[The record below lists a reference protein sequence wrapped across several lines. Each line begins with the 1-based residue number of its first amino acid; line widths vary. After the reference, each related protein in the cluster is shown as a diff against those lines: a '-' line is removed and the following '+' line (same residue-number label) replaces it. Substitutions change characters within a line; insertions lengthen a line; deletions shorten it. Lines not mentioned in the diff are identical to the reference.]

1 MPELPEVETVRRGLT
16 PVLVGNR
23 LVRVVTYRPDLR
35 VALPEGLA
43 QRLTGRRVVALG
55 RRSKYLLWHFDD
67 GTALIVHL
75 GMSGRVRVFTG
86 PPPPR
91 GPHDHVVFE
100 TDAGAT
106 LRFCDPRRFGL
117 MALTET
123 ASLDQHPLLAKLGGE
138 PLDDTFDGA
147 ALAARLKGRRGP
159 IKNALMDQSVVAGLG
174 NIYVCESLFRAG
186 LSPRRRAGTVQ
197 GQRARRLADAIREV
211 LGTAIAAGGS
221 SINDH
226 RLPSGELG
234 YFQLSFAVYG
244 REGETCPQCDCEHGH
259 TGGIRRI
266 VQSGRSTFYC
276 ATRQR

>member
-16 PVLVGNR
+16 PVLVGQR
-23 LVRVVTYRPDLR
+23 LSRVTTYRPDLR

-55 RRSKYLLWHFDD
+55 RRSKYLLWHCDD
-67 GTALIVHL
+67 GTVLIVHL
-75 GMSGRVRVFTG
+75 GMSGSIRVFTEA
-86 PPPPR
+86 PPPR

-106 LRFCDPRRFGL
+106 VRFCDPRRFGL
-117 MALTET
+117 IALADA
-123 ASLDQHPLLAKLGGE
+123 ASLDQHPLLARLGGE
-138 PLDDTFDGA
+138 PLEASFDGA
-147 ALAARLKGRRGP
+147 ALAAQLKGRRGP

-174 NIYVCESLFRAG
+174 NIYVCESLFHAG

-197 GQRARRLADAIREV
+197 GQRAERLAGAIRKV
-211 LGTAIAAGGS
+211 LGAAIAAGGS
-221 SINDH
+221 SISDH
-226 RLPSGELG
+226 RQPSGELG
-234 YFQLSFAVYG
+234 YFQLRLAVYG
-244 REGETCPQCDCEHGH
+244 REDEACPGCDCESGR

>member
-1 MPELPEVETVRRGLT
+1 MPELPEVETVRRGLV
-16 PVLVGNR
+16 PVLVGRR

-35 VALPEGLA
+35 VALPDGLA
-43 QRLTGRRVVALG
+43 QRLTGRRLVALG

-67 GTALIVHL
+67 GTVLIVHL
-75 GMSGRVRVFTG
+75 GMSGRVQVFDG

-106 LRFCDPRRFGL
+106 LRYRDPRRFGL
-117 MALTET
+117 MALAET
-123 ASLDQHPLLAKLGGE
+123 ALLDQHPLLAGLGSE
-138 PLDDTFDGA
+138 PLEASFDGA
-147 ALAARLKGRRGP
+147 TLAARLRGRRGA

-174 NIYVCESLFRAG
+174 NIYASESLFHAG

-197 GQRARRLADAIREV
+197 GRRAGRLAGAIRRV
-211 LGTAIAAGGS
+211 LGAAIAAGGS
-221 SINDH
+221 SLNDH

-234 YFQLSFAVYG
+234 YFQLRLAVYG
-244 REGETCPQCDCEHGH
+244 REGEACPGCVCERPR

-276 ATRQR
+276 ATCQR

>member
-16 PVLVGNR
+16 PVLVGRR
-23 LVRVVTYRPDLR
+23 LSRVVTYRPDLR
-35 VALPEGLA
+35 VALPDGLA

-55 RRSKYLLWHFDD
+55 RRSKYLLWHLDD
-67 GTALIVHL
+67 GTVLIIHL
-75 GMSGRVRVFTG
+75 GMSGRVQVFDG
-86 PPPPR
+86 PPPPL

-117 MALTET
+117 MALAET
-123 ASLDQHPLLAKLGGE
+123 ATLDQHPLLVGLGSE
-138 PLDDTFDGA
+138 PLDANFDGA
-147 ALAARLKGRRGP
+147 ALAERLKGRRGP

-174 NIYVCESLFRAG
+174 NIYACESLFHAG

-197 GQRARRLADAIREV
+197 GRRAGRLVGAIRQV
-211 LGTAIAAGGS
+211 LGAAIAAGGS
-221 SINDH
+221 SISDH

-234 YFQLSFAVYG
+234 YFQLRLAVYG
-244 REGETCPQCDCEHGH
+244 REGEACPGCDCDRGR

-276 ATRQR
+276 ATCQR

>member
-16 PVLVGNR
+16 PVLVGKR
-23 LVRVVTYRPDLR
+23 LARVVTYRPDLR

-67 GTALIVHL
+67 ATVLIVHL
-75 GMSGRVRVFTG
+75 GMSGRIKVFDG

-91 GPHDHVVFE
+91 GPHDHVIFE

-117 MALTET
+117 MALAEA
-123 ASLDQHPLLAKLGGE
+123 ASLDRHPLLAKLGGE
-138 PLDDTFDGA
+138 PLDESFDGA

-186 LSPRRRAGTVQ
+186 LSPRRRAGTVR
-197 GQRARRLADAIREV
+197 GKRARRLAEAIREI
-211 LGTAIAAGGS
+211 LGAAIAAGGS

-226 RLPSGELG
+226 RGPSGELG
-234 YFQLSFAVYG
+234 YFQYSFAVYG
-244 REGETCPQCDCEHGH
+244 REGETCPQCVCEGGQ

-266 VQSGRSTFYC
+266 VQPGRSTFYC